1 MIVKKKKIDSMQQN
15 KQKKKNPQV
24 ANGTCSV
31 DKSHLGNWVHNHN
44 LYAVVDWEFLFF
56 LT

>member
-1 MIVKKKKIDSMQQN
+1 MQQN

>member
-1 MIVKKKKIDSMQQN
+1 MQKSLGQNHLSHYDYVKKKKIDSMQQN

-31 DKSHLGNWVHNHN
+31 DKSHLGN
-44 LYAVVDWEFLFF
+44 
-56 LT
+56 